1 MVSVLGVLGLGGY
14 YIYKN
19 KDDGEIGQ
27 ISNYLKS
34 LVYPEVVNN
43 NTSQFPVSNKDTKVL
58 TIEGNKSSNK
68 VTEKSQT
75 KTNLPQVVVIS
86 QVFYFH
92 ISYNILLLHT
102 YLFSWPTD
110 ETEKLDNKQPLP
122 TDLKLKQLRRSNQT

>member
-102 YLFSWPTD
+102 YLFS
-110 ETEKLDNKQPLP
+110 
-122 TDLKLKQLRRSNQT
+122 